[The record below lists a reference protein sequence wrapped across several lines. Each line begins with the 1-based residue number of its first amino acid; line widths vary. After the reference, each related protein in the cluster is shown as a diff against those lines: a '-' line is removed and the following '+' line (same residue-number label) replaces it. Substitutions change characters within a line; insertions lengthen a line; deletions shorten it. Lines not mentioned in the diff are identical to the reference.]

1 MATTHRVLW
10 ERPGGTSLSGLRR
23 KLHPSREV
31 GDAEG
36 RGNRFAKP
44 RRVGEAEQGWKEELR
59 KKLSRC
65 LYARSWNAIPSWDE
79 QLAFA
84 SKGTAIKVSQ
94 ADVVQS
100 LSHVRLCGFM
110 DCSPPGFPVHYY
122 LLHYLRLVSIE
133 SVMRPT
139 ISSSVAPFSSSPQS
153 FPASGSFPVTW
164 LWCCFRKITTA
175 SPTGEAT
182 GVGRDPRRCV
192 GRQLRSQTKKIGSR
206 NRLNTTEMERN
217 VQRTVASGSGRV
229 CNVSVVGEMRTVE
242 ADFQGSSL
250 SSQKGG
256 GVIPWGTK
264 YTKKSRWRQGTKMD
278 QVESPIG
285 HRAHEVWQNL
295 SETGRSLD
303 GETQVA
309 WPSPRTG
316 PSLQGYI
323 QIFSSCAA

>member
-1 MATTHRVLW
+1 MLVCQIVKC
-10 ERPGGTSLSGLRR
+10 P
-23 KLHPSREV
+23 
-31 GDAEG
+31 
-36 RGNRFAKP
+36 
-44 RRVGEAEQGWKEELR
+44 
-59 KKLSRC
+59 
-65 LYARSWNAIPSWDE
+65 PSWDE

-84 SKGTAIKVSQ
+84 SKGTTIKVSQ

-100 LSHVRLCGFM
+100 LSRVQLCGFM
-110 DCSPPGFPVHYY
+110 DCSPPGFPVHYC
-122 LLHYLRLVSIE
+122 LLHYLRLMSIE

-139 ISSSVAPFSSSPQS
+139 ISSSVTPFSSSPQS

-175 SPTGEAT
+175 AVGEAT
-182 GVGRDPRRCV
+182 GVGQDPRRCV
-192 GRQLRSQTKKIGSR
+192 GRQLHSQTKKIGSR
-206 NRLNTTEMERN
+206 NRLNTAEMERN
-217 VQRTVASGSGRV
+217 VQRTEASGRV
-229 CNVSVVGEMRTVE
+229 CNVSVVGEMRTEVE
-242 ADFQGSSL
+242 ADFRGSSL

-256 GVIPWGTK
+256 SVIPWGTK
-264 YTKKSRWRQGTKMD
+264 YTKKSRWRQGTKTD
-278 QVESPIG
+278 QVDSPIG

-309 WPSPRTG
+309 WPSLRTG